1 MKNTTE
7 SSRDRLP
14 CGMVSLRMFKI
25 NHSKALI
32 IAYLNMRGGLRS
44 YTFNQTDIS
53 NQTNVGKTVVR
64 QYLKELVA
72 EGVLNRKG
80 KSFYKLD
87 RQKMEEL
94 YYSADVSESDMHVS
108 ENDTDVSESDSEVS
122 ESDAIHSS
130 NLNSR
135 KLESSNLDTSKR
147 KASELPSAVKE
158 FLNLSPKEQVAWL
171 DRIEANK
178 TLEKDLRSGK
188 DVPMTAKFV
197 EDFANW

>member
-1 MKNTTE
+1 MKITTE
-7 SSRDRLP
+7 AGRDRLP
-14 CGMVSLRMFKI
+14 CGMVSLTMFKI
-25 NHSKALI
+25 NHSKAFI
-32 IAYLNMRGGLRS
+32 IAYLNLRGGLKN

-53 NQTNVGKTVVR
+53 KQTTVGKTVVR

-94 YYSADVSESDMHVS
+94 YYSAVSESDMDVSESD
-108 ENDTDVSESDSEVS
+108 TDISESDTQVS
-122 ESDAIHSS
+122 ESDAIHSN

-135 KLESSNLDTSKR
+135 KLESSSLDTSEN
-147 KASELPSAVKE
+147 KAPELPAIAKE
-158 FLNLSPKEQVAWL
+158 FLSKSSQEQTAWL

-178 TLEKDLRSGK
+178 TMEKDLRSGK
-188 DVPMTAKFV
+188 DVLMTTKF
-197 EDFANW
+197 EEFFANF